1 MPARPK
7 RGQEDGANKM
17 PTAATHI
24 REAFSRV
31 AAKRDRRV
39 VQQAAMLLLPMI
51 AEALGQ
57 APLPPKDGGPDEK
70 A

>member
-1 MPARPK
+1 
-7 RGQEDGANKM
+7 M

-24 REAFSRV
+24 REDFSRA

-57 APLPPKDGGPDEK
+57 APLSSKDGGPDEK